1 MFGRGG
7 GESYEGHFV
16 LAQVAAVWPKSEFR
30 GRDHTHILV
39 RTTVIEEPA
48 FRLANESLDE
58 NDMGDLPNF
67 LPLALRG
74 EQRLLGTR
82 QHFGWIALIEQ
93 RPAVP
98 QM

>member
-16 LAQVAAVWPKSEFR
+16 LALVVAVWPKSEFR
-30 GRDHTHILV
+30 GRDHTHIPV

-67 LPLALRG
+67 VPLGAPGRTPVARHAPALLVAS
-74 EQRLLGTR
+74 LLSNNAQPVR
-82 QHFGWIALIEQ
+82 
-93 RPAVP
+93 
-98 QM
+98 